1 MRLQTYEINELS
13 VWPIRCDSSLCF
25 WIGDPPNNYTTRDK
39 MKKITFCLLALCAAE
54 LQAADEQLSISVES
68 TRLSDV
74 SGEEVKSADV
84 ADALSKQLPGVS
96 LVRRSGIANDVI
108 LRGQKKDNISIT
120 IDNAKVYGACP
131 NRMDPPTSHILANNI
146 EGIEVIEGPYDVEN
160 FGTLSGAVKIT
171 TREPAQEMQGEISL
185 NVGSWGYQKA
195 AASISGGS
203 ESVRLL
209 ISTSTETS
217 DQYQDGD
224 GNTFYEQIENLNLA
238 GPAAAVQ
245 YKDMYQ
251 DQAAYTKRTFMG
263 KAFIDVTED
272 QQLRLS
278 YTANRSDDIL
288 YPSSQMDALYDNS
301 DIINVDYSIANLG
314 ELSRQLDIQAYDS
327 RVDHPMS
334 TYYRNSSGLT
344 DSPEEMISAL
354 TTRAQGLKIKNT
366 FDLSNS
372 SQLAVGID
380 TSKRNWDGRYE
391 KKSANAMMAAAI
403 TGRVSIDD
411 VDTTNRALFAELEK
425 RYSATTIKAGVR
437 YDDTHIET
445 AGTMGQ
451 PDNDYSGVSANIFAN
466 YQLNASTRLFGGI
479 GRASRVPDARELYFL
494 AAMVPGNAMAPQPV
508 IGTPDL
514 EQTINTELDLGVKQ
528 KYENGSVKAKIFY
541 SKLTDFIYFN
551 SSNMANKFENIDAT
565 IRGLSLSGDYFISD
579 SVYMDYGYAMQ
590 IGEKEQALSGQTDT
604 DLAEIPPYKVNLA
617 LHYDYASGSTAA
629 IELVHA
635 GKWSRYD
642 SDNGEQ
648 AIDSYSIVNLKAT
661 HSLNKNFE
669 LTAGLDN
676 ALNATYAV
684 TNTYQDLTLLADG
697 NGDVMLMNEPGRYA
711 YVQGTFRF

>member
-1 MRLQTYEINELS
+1 
-13 VWPIRCDSSLCF
+13 
-25 WIGDPPNNYTTRDK
+25 

-54 LQAADEQLSISVES
+54 AQAADTELTINVES

-84 ADALSKQLPGVS
+84 ADALSKKLPGVS

-160 FGTLSGAVKIT
+160 YGTLSGAVKVT
-171 TREPAQEMQGEISL
+171 TRAPAQEMQGELSL

-195 AASISGGS
+195 AASVSGGS
-203 ESVRLL
+203 DTVRLL
-209 ISTSTETS
+209 FSTSTETS

-224 GNTFYEQIENLNLA
+224 GNTFYGQIENLNLA
-238 GPAAAVQ
+238 GPAATVQ
-245 YKDMYQ
+245 YKDMYK

-263 KAFIDVTED
+263 KAYIDITAD
-272 QQLRLS
+272 QQLRLG

-288 YPSSQMDALYDNS
+288 YPSSKMDALYDNS
-301 DIINVDYSIANLG
+301 DIINVDYTIANLG
-314 ELSRQLDIQAYDS
+314 ELSRQLDIQFYDS

-334 TYYRNSSGLT
+334 TYYRDSSGLT
-344 DSPEEMISAL
+344 DSAEEMISAL
-354 TTRAQGLKIKNT
+354 TTQAQGLKIKNSL
-366 FDLSNS
+366 DLSDS
-372 SQLAVGID
+372 AQLTVGID
-380 TSKRNWDGRYE
+380 TSRRNWDGSYE
-391 KKSANAMMAAAI
+391 KKSANPMMANAI
-403 TGRVSIDD
+403 TGRISIDD

-425 RYSATTIKAGVR
+425 RYSATTVKLGMR

-445 AGTMGQ
+445 AGNEGQ
-451 PDNDYSGVSANIFAN
+451 PDNDYSSVSANLFAN
-466 YQLNASTRLFGGI
+466 YQINTSTRLFGGI

-494 AAMVPGNAMAPQPV
+494 SAMVPGNLMAAQPV

-514 EQTINTELDLGVKQ
+514 EQTINTEIDLGVEKQ
-528 KYENGSVKAKIFY
+528 YENASVKAKVFY
-541 SKLTDFIYFN
+541 SQLKDFIYFN
-551 SSNMANKFENIDAT
+551 SSNMANKFENVDAT

-579 SVYMDYGYAMQ
+579 SVYVDYGYAMQ
-590 IGEKEQALSGQTDT
+590 VGEKDKPLSGQSDT
-604 DLAEIPPYKVNLA
+604 NLAEIPPYKVNLA
-617 LHYDYASGSTAA
+617 LNYDYAANSSASV
-629 IELVHA
+629 ELVHA
-635 GKWSRYD
+635 GEWSRYD

-661 HSLNKNFE
+661 HSFNKSFE
-669 LTAGLDN
+669 LTAGMDN

-697 NGDVMLMNEPGRYA
+697 NGDVMLMNEPGRYI
-711 YVQGTFRF
+711 YMQGTYRF

>member
-1 MRLQTYEINELS
+1 
-13 VWPIRCDSSLCF
+13 
-25 WIGDPPNNYTTRDK
+25 

-84 ADALSKQLPGVS
+84 ADALSKKLPGVS

-160 FGTLSGAVKIT
+160 YGTLSGAVKVT
-171 TREPAQEMQGEISL
+171 TRAPAQQMQGELSL

-195 AASISGGS
+195 AASVSGGS
-203 ESVRLL
+203 DSVRMLA
-209 ISTSTETS
+209 SVSTEKS
-217 DQYQDGD
+217 GQYEDGD
-224 GNTFYEQIENLNLA
+224 GNTFYEQIENLGLT

-245 YKDMYQ
+245 YQDVYKDQ
-251 DQAAYTKRTFMG
+251 DAYTKRTFMG
-263 KAFIDVTED
+263 KAFIDVAQD
-272 QQLRLS
+272 QQLKLS

-288 YPSSQMDALYDNS
+288 YPSSKMDALYDNS
-301 DIINVDYSIANLG
+301 DIVNIDYTIANLG
-314 ELSRQLDIQAYDS
+314 ELSKQLDIQFYDS

-334 TYYRNSSGLT
+334 TYYRISAGV
-344 DSPEEMISAL
+344 DSAEEMISAL
-354 TTRAQGLKIKNT
+354 TTQARGLKVKNT
-366 FDLSNS
+366 FDLSDS
-372 SQLAVGID
+372 AQLAVGID
-380 TSKRNWDGRYE
+380 SSTRNWDGSYE
-391 KKSANAMMAAAI
+391 KKSAMNPMMAAAI

-411 VDTTNRALFAELEK
+411 VDTTNRALFAVLEK

-514 EQTINTELDLGVKQ
+514 EQTTNTEIDLGIEK
-528 KYENGSVKAKIFY
+528 KYENASVKAKIFY

-551 SSNMANKFENIDAT
+551 SSNMANKFENVDAT
-565 IRGLSLSGDYFISD
+565 IYGLSLSGDYFIND

-590 IGEKEQALSGQTDT
+590 VGKKDQALSGQSDT
-604 DLAEIPPYKVNLA
+604 DMAEIPPYKLNLA
-617 LHYDYASGSTAA
+617 LNYDYAAGSTASV
-629 IELVHA
+629 ELVHA
-635 GKWSRYD
+635 GEWSRYD

-669 LTAGLDN
+669 LTAGMDN